1 MSRAQLTSTVEQ
13 NGGGVIAPVVA
24 GKNRIIN
31 GQFEI
36 DQRNSGASIS
46 VTNGNSAY
54 GVDRWLWEY
63 GGSATGVTLQ
73 QVSDAPAGFLNSLK
87 LTVGT
92 GASVGAGNY
101 LDIEQPIDGLT
112 WSDTAYGTAN
122 AKTTT
127 LSFWVKSSIAGIY
140 GVCLQNAKSGATRS
154 FSAPYTINSANTW
167 EYKTITVPGDTSGT
181 WVNTNTCALNVI
193 FAAGVG
199 SNYLT
204 STINSWKGSGFSF
217 PNTTT
222 NTIISTSGATIQWTG
237 IQLELGSVATPFSRA
252 GGTLQ
257 GELALCQRY
266 YYRVFPNA
274 SASILCPSL
283 YCGSSTLAYGT
294 LQFPT
299 QMRIM
304 PTALEQTGTASDY
317 VVYASI
323 GGTTC
328 SAIPTFYDANYNSAV
343 VKFTVASGL
352 NTGYSG
358 YARTGSTAGYLG
370 WSAEL

>member
-257 GELALCQRY
+257 GELSLCQRY
-266 YYRVFPNA
+266 YWRTISQTTYGQYGFAVGTGSTTAQA
-274 SASILCPSL
+274 SFK
-283 YCGSSTLAYGT
+283 
-294 LQFPT
+294 FPT
-299 QMRIM
+299 TMRVI
-304 PTALEQTGTASDY
+304 PTTVDY
-317 VVYASI
+317 STIGLYPPG
-323 GGTTC
+323 GGTY
-328 SAIPTFYDANYNSAV
+328 AITAFIVGDSTIDTATPTI
-343 VKFTVASGL
+343 TVASGL
-352 NTGYSG
+352 
-358 YARTGSTAGYLG
+358 TAGTMYRLG
-370 WSAEL
+370 ANASTSAYIGFGAEL

>member
-237 IQLELGSVATPFSRA
+237 IQLELGSVATPFARA

-266 YYRVFPNA
+266 FYIKNGANGA
-274 SASILCPSL
+274 SGTSEMIGLGTFYNSTIFRCP
-283 YCGSSTLAYGT
+283 
-294 LQFPT
+294 LQFPV
-299 QMRIM
+299 QMRTAPSFVSANAASYFQILGNSTNNLYSTVTLDYST
-304 PTALEQTGTASDY
+304 PTACNLNVAVSSATGGQSAWLQT
-317 VVYASI
+317 
-323 GGTTC
+323 
-328 SAIPTFYDANYNSAV
+328 NS
-343 VKFTVASGL
+343 
-352 NTGYSG
+352 
-358 YARTGSTAGYLG
+358 GSSFLQF
-370 WSAEL
+370 SAEL